1 MKTTLLVSSVL
12 SSLALALPAAADPFF
27 FSTGDPNGLMAAA
40 TRPSSAGAF
49 EIESADDFVLSNQTT
64 INSATFTGLLT
75 GGTTSSNV
83 GSVVVEIYRVFPL
96 DSDVNRTSGLPT
108 FSTPQ
113 VPTRVNSPSDV
124 AFDSRSSSS
133 GLTFSTS
140 TLAATFT
147 AANSVSPGGIHPAPG
162 FHSGGDGP
170 ATGQEVAFN
179 VTFTTPLDLA
189 AGHYFFVPQVE
200 VDNPNGTFEW
210 LSADRPI
217 GSPGTPFPPGNTD
230 LQGWTRDQF
239 LDPDWLRIGTDIVGG
254 TGTFNFAF
262 SITGVEAVP
271 EPSTWAM
278 MLLGFAGI
286 GFMAYR
292 RKFKPA
298 LMAA

>member
-1 MKTTLLVSSVL
+1 MKFHLLAPMIFVSSIA
-12 SSLALALPAAADPFF
+12 SIIPATANPVF
-27 FSTGDPNGLMAAA
+27 FSTGDPDGRMAAA
-40 TRPSSAGAF
+40 SRPSGPGGF
-49 EIESADDFVLSNQTT
+49 EIEAADDFVLSNQTT

-75 GGTTSSNV
+75 GGTSNV
-83 GSVVVEIYRVFPL
+83 GSVVVEIYRVFPF
-96 DSDVNRTSGLPT
+96 DSDVSRTSGPPT
-108 FSTPQ
+108 FSTSQ
-113 VPTRVNSPSDV
+113 APTRVNSPSDV

-133 GLTFSTS
+133 GLIFSTS

-147 AANSVSPGGIHPAPG
+147 AANSVSPGGIHPLPG
-162 FHSGGDGP
+162 VLTGGNGP
-170 ATGQEVAFN
+170 VTGQEVEFD

-200 VDNPNGTFEW
+200 VDNQNGTFEW
-210 LSADRPI
+210 LSTSRPI
-217 GSPGTPFPPGNTD
+217 VSPGTPFPPGNTD
-230 LQGWTRDQF
+230 LQGWTRDES

-262 SITGVEAVP
+262 SITGVDAVP

-278 MLLGFAGI
+278 MILGFSGV